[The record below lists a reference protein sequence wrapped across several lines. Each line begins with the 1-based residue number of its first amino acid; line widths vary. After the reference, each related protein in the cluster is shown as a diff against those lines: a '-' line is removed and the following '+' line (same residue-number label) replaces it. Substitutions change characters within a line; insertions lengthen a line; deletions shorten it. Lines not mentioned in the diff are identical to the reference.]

1 MAATRMDATLAMC
14 YKIHIMV
21 RIGIRE
27 LRQNA
32 SRYLRLV
39 EERGEPIEIT
49 DRGRPVALLSPLP
62 TGGTLERLRA
72 SGRLRPGTGGPLPRP
87 VAAAPGVLLPSQ
99 ILEELRA
106 EER

>member
-1 MAATRMDATLAMC
+1 MILS
-14 YKIHIMV
+14 
-21 RIGIRE
+21 IGIRE

-62 TGGTLERLRA
+62 LGNRIEQLAA
-72 SGRLRPGTGGPLPRP
+72 SGRLKRATQSWKDLGPPLEPVPGVPLPSE
-87 VAAAPGVLLPSQ
+87 VLAAM
-99 ILEELRA
+99 RA
-106 EER
+106 DER

>member
-1 MAATRMDATLAMC
+1 MTLS
-14 YKIHIMV
+14 
-21 RIGIRE
+21 IGIRE

-62 TGGTLERLRA
+62 STGTIERLVA
-72 SGRLRPGTGGPLPRP
+72 TGRLRRGKGGPLPKLADP
-87 VAAAPGVLLPSQ
+87 APGVPLPSE
-99 ILEELRA
+99 ILAEMRA
-106 EER
+106 SER